1 MSLQEMERVMQSAL
15 RDEAFRV
22 LLRED
27 PAAALA
33 AYDLTADERALLLGH
48 LTPPDAPAAPP
59 AGDRPPEA
67 PLA

>member
-1 MSLQEMERVMQSAL
+1 MSLQEVERVMQRAL

-33 AYDLTADERALLLGH
+33 AYDLTPDERALLLGH
-48 LTPPDAPAAPP
+48 PTPPDAPAAPP

-67 PLA
+67 PPA